1 MKLPRCLSLA
11 VLCVVVAP
19 LCQAG
24 VYVKAAG
31 LYNRPGDI
39 HINNTGAFRASL
51 KRNIGLSAAL
61 GYQLSQFRVE
71 AELQRLTS
79 DTEPSESSG
88 TLFGGIG
95 ATTGA
100 IKETA
105 GFANGYFDFPA
116 FFGFAPYVGAG
127 LGYARVDLD
136 NLGRTRNGTPA
147 LQFSGS
153 DSVFGYQ
160 AMLGFQFHLFG
171 TATLN
176 GGYRFIKRQNI
187 AVREV
192 GAAAQQ
198 NLKLGD
204 NRVFELGLAI
214 GF

>member
-1 MKLPRCLSLA
+1 MKLPRFLSLA
-11 VLCVVVAP
+11 AAFALLAP
-19 LCQAG
+19 WCQAG

-39 HINNTGAFRASL
+39 HINNTTAFGASL
-51 KRNIGLSAAL
+51 KSNVGLSAAL

-71 AELQRLTS
+71 AELQRLSS
-79 DTEPSESSG
+79 DTEPAETSG

-105 GFANGYFDFPA
+105 GFANGYFDFPS
-116 FFGFAPYVGAG
+116 FFGFAPYLGAG
-127 LGYARVDLD
+127 LGYARVNLD

-147 LQFSGS
+147 LQFSGR

-176 GGYRFIKRQNI
+176 GGYRFIKRQDM
-187 AVREV
+187 AVRDV
-192 GAAAQQ
+192 TANAQRS
-198 NLKLGD
+198 LKLGD
-204 NRVFELGLAI
+204 NRMFELGLAI